1 MSRSNILLGSILAG
15 TAGISMAANS
25 TAAKLAYDGGSNP
38 LTYLTLRTAMAA
50 VLVFAIVVLTRRS
63 LRMPLRRR
71 LAAFGIGAV
80 LALYSYGLLAAIEFI
95 PVALAVLTF
104 YTFPLLT
111 SAWTW
116 LSGREKPTV
125 LSVAA
130 LIVAFLGLALAL
142 DIRGG
147 DLNPAGIAL
156 AMMGAIGVTVVMV
169 LNNRLVDGT
178 DSYPVTLNMMLSATV
193 LCVLVTLVMD
203 GYALPQTAQGLT
215 SLFLGTSFYA
225 AGIVTIFLAISLAGA
240 VPTALSLNLEPVAS
254 MAFAFL
260 ILNQV
265 LSGLQ
270 LFGAALVIGAVLSVR
285 LADLRRPDTPANS
298 PPNSSHEARP

>member
-1 MSRSNILLGSILAG
+1 MSRANILLGSVLAG

-38 LTYLTLRTAMAA
+38 LTYLTLRTSLAA
-50 VLVFAIVVLTRRS
+50 ILVFAIVVLTRRS

-71 LAAFGIGAV
+71 LAAFGMGAI

-116 LSGREKPTV
+116 ISGNEKPTV
-125 LSVAA
+125 LSVTA
-130 LIVAFLGLALAL
+130 LIVAFIGLALAL

-147 DLNPAGIAL
+147 DLNPTGIAL
-156 AMMGAIGVTVVMV
+156 ALMAAVGVTVVMV
-169 LNNRLVDGT
+169 LNNRIVKNE
-178 DSYPVTLNMMLSATV
+178 DSYPITLNIMLSATV
-193 LCVLVTLVMD
+193 LCVLVTFLFD
-203 GYALPQTAQGLT
+203 GFAFPETGVGWT
-215 SLFLGTSFYA
+215 SLALGTSFYA

-260 ILNQV
+260 ILGQA

-270 LFGAALVIGAVLSVR
+270 LVGAVLVIGAVLSVR
-285 LADLRRPDTPANS
+285 LADLRKSDPTPDTP
-298 PPNSSHEARP
+298 

>member
-1 MSRSNILLGSILAG
+1 MSRANILLGSILAG
-15 TAGISMAANS
+15 AAGISMAANS
-25 TAAKLAYDGGSNP
+25 AAAKLAYDDGSNP
-38 LTYLTLRTAMAA
+38 LTYLTLRTGMAA
-50 VLVFAIVVLTRRS
+50 ILVFAIVILTRRS

-116 LSGREKPTV
+116 LSGREKPSA

-130 LIVAFLGLALAL
+130 LLVAFIGLALAL
-142 DIRGG
+142 DIRSGE
-147 DLNPAGIAL
+147 LNLTGVAL
-156 AMMGAIGVTVVMV
+156 ALMGAIGVTVVMV
-169 LNNRLVDGT
+169 LNNRLVGGS

-203 GYALPQTAQGLT
+203 GFALPQTTPGWT
-215 SLFLGTSFYA
+215 SLTLGTSFYA

-254 MAFAFL
+254 MVFAFL
-260 ILNQV
+260 ILGQT

-285 LADLRRPDTPANS
+285 LADLRKPDAPPDTPQ
-298 PPNSSHEARP
+298 EARS